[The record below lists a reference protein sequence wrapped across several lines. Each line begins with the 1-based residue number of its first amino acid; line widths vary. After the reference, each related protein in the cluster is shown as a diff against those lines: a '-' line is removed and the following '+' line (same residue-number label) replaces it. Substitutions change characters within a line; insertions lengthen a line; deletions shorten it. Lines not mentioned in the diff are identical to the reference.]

1 MPDERI
7 QMGVIGRPHGVRG
20 LLHVHSFAED
30 PASLAQYGVLTD
42 DLGRQFT
49 LQWKSE
55 GVAELTEHVGGA
67 RRAVRDREAAEQLVN
82 VRLFVSRDRLPAPDE
97 DEFYL
102 ADLLGL
108 QAVDAGGAP
117 LGKIEFVHD
126 YGAGASLEIG
136 PLLVPFTKACVP
148 HVDLAAGRV
157 TIVPPAEMVVPDAPS
172 RQAAP

>member
-1 MPDERI
+1 VPDGRI

-42 DLGRQFT
+42 DRGRQFS
-49 LQWKSE
+49 LSWKSE
-55 GVAELTEHVGGA
+55 GVAELTEHVDGA
-67 RRAVRDREAAEQLVN
+67 KRAVRDREAAEQLVN
-82 VRLFVSRDRLPAPDE
+82 VRLFVPRDRLPAPAE

-102 ADLLGL
+102 ADLVGRD
-108 QAVDAGGAP
+108 AVGADGAP
-117 LGKIEFVHD
+117 LGRIEFVHD

-148 HVDLAAGRV
+148 NVDLAAGQV
-157 TIVPPAEMVVPDAPS
+157 TVVPPAETIVPETAT
-172 RQAAP
+172 RQAAR